1 MKRKRQHRQRKS
13 QETGLALIFAGV
25 IVASCATVESPLG
38 PIGNASAPGT
48 PGATKSG
55 GVVTFGD
62 SEGQVMAAAQTSSGS
77 SDIDCPSVTVRTGA
91 AAWQISSG
99 SGPNNVR
106 YQGSLG
112 QLARE
117 CAVLGETMTMRVGV
131 EGRILVGPQGGAGNV
146 NVPLRIALVAE
157 GPTPRPIWSKFYSV
171 PVAVPPNASQAIFSQ
186 VEDDLTFPIPAE
198 QAGRQLHRLCRLR
211 SAGRCFCRQGYAPKR
226 RHLRRHQHRQ
236 RRRLLRLRRP
246 RPRRR
251 RARRRQASRSRSLT
265 PRRAR
270 RPACSLPRP
279 ARAADADRSRFD

>member
-1 MKRKRQHRQRKS
+1 VKRKRQNRQRKS
-13 QETGLALIFAGV
+13 QETGLALILAGV

-62 SEGQVMAAAQTSSGS
+62 SEGQVMAAAQASGS
-77 SDIDCPSVTVRTGA
+77 LDIDCPSVTVRSGA

-131 EGRILVGPQGGAGNV
+131 EGRVLVGPQGGAGNV

-171 PVAVPPNASQAIFSQ
+171 PVAVPANASQAIFSQ
-186 VEDDLTFPIPAE
+186 VEDDLTFPIPPNKRVDNYIVYVGFDPQGA
-198 QAGRQLHRLCRLR
+198 A
-211 SAGRCFCRQGYAPKR
+211 SASKGTAKAKTPAPSLAPATKKASTPAPASAKAPSGPAPSSKPQPQFDAPPSPPPGVFAPPPGQGG
-226 RHLRRHQHRQ
+226 
-236 RRRLLRLRRP
+236 
-246 RPRRR
+246 
-251 RARRRQASRSRSLT
+251 
-265 PRRAR
+265 
-270 RPACSLPRP
+270 
-279 ARAADADRSRFD
+279 

>member
-1 MKRKRQHRQRKS
+1 VKRKRQHRQRKS

-62 SEGQVMAAAQTSSGS
+62 SEGQVMATAQSSGS
-77 SDIDCPSVTVRTGA
+77 SDVDCPSVTVRSGA
-91 AAWQISSG
+91 AAWQIPAG
-99 SGPNNVR
+99 SGPNSVR

-117 CAVLGETMTMRVGV
+117 CAVLGETMTIRVGV
-131 EGRILVGPQGGAGNV
+131 EGRILVGPQGSAGNV

-171 PVAVPPNASQAIFSQ
+171 PVSVPPNASQAIFSQ
-186 VEDDLTFPIPAE
+186 VEDDLTFPLPANKRIDNYIVYVGFDPTGPTTG
-198 QAGRQLHRLCRLR
+198 AKGTAKAKTTAPSSAPATKKAAAPAPAPAKAAPAKAPSGSAPSGRPQPQFEAPP
-211 SAGRCFCRQGYAPKR
+211 SPPPGVFAPPPGQGG
-226 RHLRRHQHRQ
+226 
-236 RRRLLRLRRP
+236 
-246 RPRRR
+246 
-251 RARRRQASRSRSLT
+251 
-265 PRRAR
+265 
-270 RPACSLPRP
+270 
-279 ARAADADRSRFD
+279 